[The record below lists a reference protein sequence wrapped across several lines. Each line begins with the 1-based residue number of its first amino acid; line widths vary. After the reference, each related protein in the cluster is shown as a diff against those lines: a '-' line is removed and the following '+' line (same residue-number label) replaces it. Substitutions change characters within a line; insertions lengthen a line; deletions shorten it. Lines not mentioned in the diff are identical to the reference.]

1 MLAANIALAECAR
14 LAPLR
19 FTEIWQ
25 CRGEV
30 QHVKMIRIFPLFLSA
45 PSTAG
50 CRMQYLQTVV
60 KLDQHCQCHCC
71 KKPVPRHANHMPIIP
86 FLFCFRCWRS
96 RQHDANHAVSK
107 GFSIQPSVLLLVY
120 TTSRDGGCIAGLRYD
135 DIRETATS
143 NHFAGG
149 TTPCP
154 REPWLWWGA
163 NLCWYF
169 LLGGMVEC
177 STMDHRSVLIEPTQL
192 GPRKHE
198 PRDLMGKSWHHN
210 GFRAPYW
217 RWEVTWAAA
226 FLLITMNGR
235 PLTARL
241 DEWRLMVTS
250 NCA

>member
-1 MLAANIALAECAR
+1 MSKWSAYFPCFYQHPLPLAAGCNTSRQLWSWISIVSVTAAKS
-14 LAPLR
+14 
-19 FTEIWQ
+19 Q
-25 CRGEV
+25 C
-30 QHVKMIRIFPLFLSA
+30 
-45 PSTAG
+45 
-50 CRMQYLQTVV
+50 
-60 KLDQHCQCHCC
+60 
-71 KKPVPRHANHMPIIP
+71 PRHANHMPIIP

-198 PRDLMGKSWHHN
+198 PRDLMGKS
-210 GFRAPYW
+210 
-217 RWEVTWAAA
+217 
-226 FLLITMNGR
+226 
-235 PLTARL
+235 
-241 DEWRLMVTS
+241 
-250 NCA
+250 